1 MELDEALRTT
11 GAVRDFTDRAVDDA
25 VLARVLDTARFAP
38 SGANAQ
44 AWRIV
49 VIKDPDKRRR
59 LRDCYLRG
67 AADYL
72 ALMTAGLRPW
82 SPTNDREAE
91 ARALATENSV
101 TVGGFAQHFNEA
113 PVLLA
118 LFADL
123 SMLAAVDRD
132 ADRYTFAGGASIYP
146 FAWSILLAARAEDL
160 GGVITTIAIRE
171 EPQVKELLG
180 APGPLAL
187 AAVIALGYPVRQ
199 PRRLRRQPVSSFA
212 TVDSIDGQVFGGP
225 L

>member
-1 MELDEALRTT
+1 MELNKALRTT
-11 GAVRDFTDRAVDDA
+11 GAVRDFTDQAVDDA

-59 LRDCYLRG
+59 LRDSYLRG
-67 AADYL
+67 SKDYL
-72 ALMTAGLRPW
+72 AMVTAGLRPW
-82 SPTNDREAE
+82 APTNDREAE
-91 ARALATENSV
+91 AAALAAENAAAP
-101 TVGGFAQHFNEA
+101 GGLAEHFDEA

-146 FAWSILLAARAEDL
+146 FAWSILLAAHDEGL

-171 EPQVKELLG
+171 EEQVKALLG
-180 APGPLAL
+180 APDPMAL
-187 AAVIALGYPVRQ
+187 AAVIALGYPVHR
-199 PRRLRRQPVSSFA
+199 PTRLRRQPVSSFA
-212 TVDSIDGQVFGGP
+212 SVDSVDGPIFGP
-225 L
+225 S